1 MSIHPLT
8 AGVPMYHQ
16 IAQVLRRRLEAG
28 DLGAGSQLATEQA
41 LCEEFGVSRT
51 TVRHALSYLKQEGLL
66 SSRRGVGTRR
76 VATESRKKY
85 VRSKGDP
92 LHAMLASKP
101 RIVSLSLA
109 TPPAPAARF
118 LGLEEGA
125 QVLKLVRVHD
135 LDGEPLS
142 VVISYLPAFMAATLT
157 RSALRGESLH
167 EIFWHD
173 YGLKIEKSIH
183 TIRVGRADTDVADLL
198 NIGLAEPVMHVQAS
212 TFLRGGQP
220 IRWTEN
226 YLREDRYEYTAEF
239 IWDPPPPRSRTA
251 MAKKGE
257 KK

>member
-51 TVRHALSYLKQEGLL
+51 TVRHALSYLKREGLL

-85 VRSKGDP
+85 VRSSGDP
-92 LHAMLASKP
+92 LHATLASKP
-101 RIVSLSLA
+101 RIVSLGLA
-109 TPPAPAARF
+109 TPPAQAAHF
-118 LGLEEGA
+118 LGLEDGE

-142 VVISYLPAFMAATLT
+142 MVVSYLPAYMAPKLT
-157 RSALRGESLH
+157 RAALRESLH

-173 YGLKIEKSIH
+173 FGLKVEKSVH
-183 TIRVGRADTDVADLL
+183 TIRVSRADTDVAELL
-198 NIGLAEPVMHVQAS
+198 NIGLAEPVMHIQAS

-239 IWDPPPPRSRTA
+239 IWDPPSPRRRATV
-251 MAKKGE
+251 AKTGE

>member
-1 MSIHPLT
+1 MHTLS

-28 DLGAGSQLATEQA
+28 DLGAGNQMATEQA

-51 TVRHALSYLKQEGLL
+51 TVRHALSYLKREGLL

-76 VATESRKKY
+76 VEAGPRKKY
-85 VRSKGDP
+85 VRSTGDP
-92 LHAMLASKP
+92 LHATLSSKP
-101 RIVSLSLA
+101 RILSLGLA
-109 TPPAPAARF
+109 PAPAQVARF

-125 QVLKLVRVHD
+125 EVFKIVRMHD

-142 VVISYLPAFMAATLT
+142 VVISYMPAYLSRIS
-157 RSALRGESLH
+157 RSAMQRETLH

-173 YGLKIEKSIH
+173 FGLKVERSVH
-183 TIRVGRADTDVADLL
+183 TIRVSRADTDIAALL
-198 NIGLAEPVMHVQAS
+198 KIGLADPVMHIQAQ

-226 YLREDRYEYTAEF
+226 YFCEDRYEYTAEF
-239 IWDPPPPRSRTA
+239 IWDAPAPRRKTA
-251 MAKKGE
+251 AAKTGE